1 MTTGEANK
9 TVDDRGTT
17 PQQGVEM
24 LQLLCENAFDGDAE
38 KLSVALGR
46 PREEIEAWMNG
57 AELPDD
63 DVVLKARGIA
73 YERGITI
80 E

>member
-1 MTTGEANK
+1 MDEANK
-9 TVDDRGTT
+9 TVDDKGTT
-17 PQQGVEM
+17 AQAGVEM
-24 LQLLCENAFDGDAE
+24 LRHLCENAFGGDNE

-46 PREEIEAWMNG
+46 PREEIEAWMTG
-57 AELPDD
+57 AEMPDD

-73 YERGITI
+73 AARSITI